1 MPKAFSTPQGL
12 RKVCCRCHGEFS
24 LDLFHKSNQTSDG
37 LNGRCATCQSAAVQD
52 CMARKVARGEPK
64 ITEAQKARALE
75 RKAGYYQ
82 ANPEKH
88 RQRSADYRSSQPK
101 KAQASVN
108 AARQK
113 RPDHWRA
120 YARAYYHDNAATI
133 RPRQSAQTMKRYAS
147 KVKAIPAWCDPDAIA
162 ALYVEAARITAETGV
177 PHDVDHIVP
186 IISKTVCGLHVHHNL
201 RVLEKSANRKK
212 GNRHWPD
219 MP

>member
-1 MPKAFSTPQGL
+1 
-12 RKVCCRCHGEFS
+12 
-24 LDLFHKSNQTSDG
+24 
-37 LNGRCATCQSAAVQD
+37 
-52 CMARKVARGEPK
+52 MARKVARGEPK
-64 ITEAQKARALE
+64 TTLEQKARALE

-88 RQRSADYRSSQPK
+88 RKRSADYRRSQPE

-120 YARAYYHDNAATI
+120 YARSYYHDNSDI
-133 RPRQSAQTMKRYAS
+133 LRPRHSAQAMKRYAG
-147 KVKAIPAWCDPDAIA
+147 KVRAIPAWSDPKAID

-201 RVLEKSANRKK
+201 RVLEKTANRKK